1 MWVIGMQE
9 RHSLYFACIRTAEVV
24 VVGRTRNLSGHWWL
38 TVPVAQPAIIMVP
51 PLLFFIRF
59 HCFCSR
65 GYLYKFLHSFCF
77 LRVGGILM
85 ESIPVAVCK
94 TIVGRS
100 RDNGKMFFRPS
111 DYSGW
116 QESYCSSDDW
126 VIIEPSDVNNYWFNM
141 LFIMLSKYSEGRRKK
156 WNMVKL
162 SSAEIFLPKAGI

>member
-1 MWVIGMQE
+1 
-9 RHSLYFACIRTAEVV
+9 
-24 VVGRTRNLSGHWWL
+24 
-38 TVPVAQPAIIMVP
+38 
-51 PLLFFIRF
+51 
-59 HCFCSR
+59 
-65 GYLYKFLHSFCF
+65 
-77 LRVGGILM
+77 M

-141 LFIMLSKYSEGRRKK
+141 LFIMLSKYSEGRRK
-156 WNMVKL
+156 N
-162 SSAEIFLPKAGI
+162 EIW